1 MALWPATGSAP
12 ARSGR
17 WGRRRARH
25 PVTDGRGETEAS
37 WPRLRLAL
45 HQPDRPHNFGAAL
58 RLCACLGVRLDVVD
72 ACGFPLDERRVR
84 QGALDYLAHAQWVRH
99 MDFAGFN
106 AARLAERR
114 RLVLLSTRAKHLY
127 H

>member
-1 MALWPATGSAP
+1 M
-12 ARSGR
+12 
-17 WGRRRARH
+17 
-25 PVTDGRGETEAS
+25 TDGRGETEAS

-72 ACGFPLDERRVR
+72 PCGFPLDERRVR
-84 QGALDYLAHAQWVRH
+84 QGALDYLAHARWVRH

-114 RLVLLSTRAKHLY
+114 RRLRRADRAAAPERSPGHARP
-127 H
+127 HDVSRPRRRPGTGG